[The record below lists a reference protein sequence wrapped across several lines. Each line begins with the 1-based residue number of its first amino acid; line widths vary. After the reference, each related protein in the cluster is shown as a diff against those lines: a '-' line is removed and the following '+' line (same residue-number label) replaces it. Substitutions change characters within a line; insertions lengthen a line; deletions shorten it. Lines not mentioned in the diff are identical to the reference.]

1 MKKYYYIL
9 FLIIALSACTSQ
21 NYYQLIETESNASE
35 SNSSS
40 IIFENEELEISFDFW
55 GDKGNGSFI
64 VFNKTDK
71 DIFIDLKRSHLII
84 NDLAITYFQNRNFS
98 NKKVSFFSPASDDF
112 IKEQQSIK
120 LPGVSPKPASVQAN
134 ETVVFYEERVLCIP
148 PHSKQMIF
156 GFNLME
162 NIYRDCNLYRFP
174 NNKQIL
180 SSEFTSENSPYIYRN
195 RISYS
200 YDEKFTTIKTF
211 ETNFFVKKITNYPEN
226 EFIKYESVKF
236 CSDSSS
242 YSTEVYPM
250 YKPNSFYIKYK
261 LEPGRIDH

>member
-9 FLIIALSACTSQ
+9 FLLIALAACTSQ
-21 NYYQLIETESNASE
+21 NYYQLLETGSNTSVL
-35 SNSSS
+35 SNNS
-40 IIFENEELEISFDFW
+40 IVFGNEDLEISFDLW
-55 GDKGNGSFI
+55 GDNGNGSFT
-64 VFNKTDK
+64 VYNKTDK

-98 NKKVSFFSPASDDF
+98 NKKISVLSPASDDV
-112 IKEQQSIK
+112 IREQQSIK
-120 LPGVSPKPASVQAN
+120 LPGVSPKPASVQAD
-134 ETVVFYEERVLCIP
+134 ESVVFLEERILCIP

-156 GFNLME
+156 GFNLLE
-162 NIYRDCNLYRFP
+162 NIYRDCYLYRFP
-174 NNKQIL
+174 TDKQIL
-180 SSEFTSENSPYIYRN
+180 SSEFTDQNSPYVYRN

-200 YDEKFTTIKTF
+200 IDEKFTTVKTL
-211 ETNFFVKKITNYPEN
+211 ENNFFVKKITNYPEN
-226 EFIKYESVKF
+226 EFVKYESVKF

-242 YSTEVYPM
+242 YTNQVYPF